1 MKTIFLL
8 AATMLL
14 SACSTAPKAPPPAS
28 DRMYPH
34 GTYRHKVKIQ
44 IVQPMKNVDL
54 RGMIE
59 SKPDELKVIGLSSF
73 GTTVFKIDENYKTGE
88 LTKEFY
94 VDAIKRNEERFMYF
108 YTLLKELLNAPKGQT
123 EFDRQGAHFVLT
135 EPDSNKVYRKV
146 AITHPRVNLNIEVT
160 GYEF

>member
-1 MKTIFLL
+1 MRAALL
-8 AATMLL
+8 TVAVALL
-14 SACSTAPKAPPPAS
+14 SACASQPKAPPPVS
-28 DRMYPH
+28 DLLYPH
-34 GTYRHKVKIQ
+34 GTYKHLVKVQ
-44 IVQPMKNVDL
+44 IVQPVKNVDL

-59 SKPDELKVIGLSSF
+59 SKADELKVVGLSNF

-94 VDAIKRNEERFMYF
+94 VDALKRNEERFMYF
-108 YTLLKELLNAPKGQT
+108 YSLLKELLTAPKGQT

-135 EPDSNKVYRKV
+135 EPDQNQVYRKV
-146 AITHPRVNLNIEVT
+146 AITHPQVNLNIEVT